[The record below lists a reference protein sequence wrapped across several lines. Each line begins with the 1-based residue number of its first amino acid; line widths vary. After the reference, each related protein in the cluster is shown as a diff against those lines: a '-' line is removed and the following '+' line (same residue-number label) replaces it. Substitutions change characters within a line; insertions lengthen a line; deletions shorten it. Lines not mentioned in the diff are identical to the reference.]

1 MIAPRGFHA
10 LRGVTAG
17 ARSGKVEIGFPR
29 RIMLRRKI

>member
-17 ARSGKVEIGFPR
+17 ARSGKVEIGFL
-29 RIMLRRKI
+29 IRRKI